1 MCVDGGDG
9 CFWSVIVWYERC
21 GCKRD
26 ACKNDLNHTQTSVCL
41 HLRCFCHISTSLRR
55 QTHSFL
61 CLRGYA
67 RSSFCLFGQDQ
78 VSELPL
84 WEWDK
89 RTPVSWQTGLSTG
102 THINDVFRLNN
113 ANLKI
118 ILQGKKHCISF
129 LTLWRVWCWR
139 QCATSSA
146 NPFQR
151 SKVTACICWV
161 EKQGNEKKTFDKQQ
175 LSLLNSSFTHLSF
188 PHPPS
193 LMLSHT
199 FSISP
204 YRKISSPHPPLRC
217 FSFIS
222 LSLSLPLLTGI
233 KEWH

>member
-1 MCVDGGDG
+1 MMCVDGGDG
-9 CFWSVIVWYERC
+9 CFWSVSVWYKSC

-26 ACKNDLNHTQTSVCL
+26 ACKSDLNHTQTSVCL
-41 HLRCFCHISTSLRR
+41 HLWCFCHLSTSLRR

-89 RTPVSWQTGLSTG
+89 QTPLSWQTGLSTG

-118 ILQGKKHCISF
+118 ILQKKKLSISF
-129 LTLWRVWCWR
+129 LTMACVMLASMCHQLCVC
-139 QCATSSA
+139 SA

-151 SKVTACICWV
+151 SKVT
-161 EKQGNEKKTFDKQQ
+161 EGHR
-175 LSLLNSSFTHLSF
+175 LHLLH
-188 PHPPS
+188 
-193 LMLSHT
+193 
-199 FSISP
+199 
-204 YRKISSPHPPLRC
+204 
-217 FSFIS
+217 
-222 LSLSLPLLTGI
+222 
-233 KEWH
+233 